1 MDFTL
6 EEIRCILEE
15 MGIKNIP
22 ESHLKH
28 FAKDLKHLMKH
39 EKHVQ
44 KRKRALGETAVQ
56 APRSTNVL
64 PTSSKFPERTSPFTS
79 PTISEPMTRPTTSF
93 RPPHQQVNCNSS
105 DGKQLPTEDPSNVVK
120 NRAKTKSASAAPN
133 SASKAEH
140 DKAKLEEA
148 RWKKLKTDPVRLY
161 GWYKTHWEFHGLD

>member
-28 FAKDLKHLMKH
+28 FARDLKHLMKH

-44 KRKRALGETAVQ
+44 KRKRALGEADIQ
-56 APRSTNVL
+56 APRPTNTL
-64 PTSSKFPERTSPFTS
+64 PASKLLEKTPPRTS
-79 PTISEPMTRPTTSF
+79 PTISQPMARPSTSF
-93 RPPHQQVNCNSS
+93 YPPHQQENCKLGA
-105 DGKQLPTEDPSNVVK
+105 GKKLSTEDPSDDVK
-120 NRAKTKSASAAPN
+120 NRGTTKFASAATR
-133 SASKAEH
+133 SASKAEL